1 MSQKKALIAMSGGVD
16 SSVAAFLSLRSGL
29 ECIGATMRL
38 YDNMPDDTS
47 DSNTCCSL
55 EDVEDAR
62 SVARRLGMP
71 FYAFNFKADF
81 REKVIDPFI
90 RCYECGLT
98 PNPCIECNRH
108 LKFDHLLRRASELGC
123 DYVVTGHYAQ
133 IRQDDASG
141 RYILYKAA
149 DNSKDQSYVLYCLTQ
164 EQLAHT
170 RFPLGSLSKA
180 EVRAIAEA
188 QGFIN
193 ARKHDSQDICFV
205 PDGDYAAFMERYTG
219 KAYPGGDFLDL
230 TGNVV
235 GHHNG
240 AIRYT
245 LGQRKGL
252 GLAMGAP
259 IYVCAKDM
267 ARNTVTVGPNEAL
280 YSASLLANNWNWFP
294 FPELT
299 EPIRVTAKARY
310 NQPPQ
315 PATVYPEENGTA
327 RVVFD
332 EPQRAL
338 TPGQAVVVYDG
349 DMVVGGGTIT
359 HII

>member
-16 SSVAAFLSLRSGL
+16 SSVAAFLTQQSGFD
-29 ECIGATMRL
+29 CIGVTMRL
-38 YDNMPDDTS
+38 YDNAPDS
-47 DSNTCCSL
+47 EADSNTCCSL

-71 FYAFNFKADF
+71 FYAFNFKSDF
-81 REKVIDPFI
+81 REKVIEKFV

-98 PNPCIECNRH
+98 PNPCIDCNRH
-108 LKFDHLLRRASELGC
+108 LKFDHLLRRGMELGC

-133 IRQDDASG
+133 IRKDENTG

-149 DNSKDQSYVLYCLTQ
+149 DLSKDQSYVLYALTQ

-170 RFPLGSLSKA
+170 IFPLGALSKA
-180 EVRAIAEA
+180 EARAIAEQ

-205 PDGDYAAFMERYTG
+205 PDGDYVAFMERHTG
-219 KAYPGGDFLDL
+219 KDYPCGDFLDL
-230 TGNVV
+230 DGNVV
-235 GHHNG
+235 GKHQG
-240 AIRYT
+240 AVRYT

-259 IYVCAKDM
+259 VYVCAKDM
-267 ARNTVTVGPNEAL
+267 ERNTVTVGPNEAL
-280 YSASLLANNWNWFP
+280 YSTSLLADDWNWFP
-294 FPELT
+294 FAELT
-299 EPIRVTAKARY
+299 EPLPVTAKARY

-332 EPQRAL
+332 APQRAL
-338 TPGQAVVVYDG
+338 TPGLAVVLYDG

-359 HII
+359 KVL